1 MLGFS
6 HVDEVLSEGL
16 LGIRN
21 IPVLE
26 TTLRRTGVVKVWA
39 SHDYTRNKVWVSHDY
54 ARNKVWVSH
63 DYTRN
68 VAGFR
73 LWALYGSTCKL
84 QLTFFTDSC

>member
-1 MLGFS
+1 MLMKFYQ
-6 HVDEVLSEGL
+6 GL

-39 SHDYTRNKVWVSHDY
+39 SHDYTRN
-54 ARNKVWVSH
+54 
-63 DYTRN
+63 

-73 LWALYGSTCKL
+73 LWALYGAHANCNLHS
-84 QLTFFTDSC
+84 FFTYSC